1 MRRRL
6 ISAVRNSGLT
16 LPGHDGRV
24 KFPSWGVRCHSLLC
38 EFFAMRQHCCL
49 FPFAASTTLAFALT
63 VAVFIAPDLALA
75 ADTKS
80 NTQPKSG
87 DATCGC
93 PPQKEKLWAR
103 PKFAELPATTQRTV
117 LDETDEIAALE
128 SVQFAL
134 TEVGDGASYI
144 WHRNNGRLSGMV
156 QPVTSFKDGQGQI
169 CRHVVVVLTTGMTT
183 KKTEG
188 VACRLTSGQW
198 KLEG

>member
-1 MRRRL
+1 MRPAAAHRR
-6 ISAVRNSGLT
+6 
-16 LPGHDGRV
+16 
-24 KFPSWGVRCHSLLC
+24 K
-38 EFFAMRQHCCL
+38 
-49 FPFAASTTLAFALT
+49 
-63 VAVFIAPDLALA
+63 
-75 ADTKS
+75 KS
-80 NTQPKSG
+80 
-87 DATCGC
+87 CG
-93 PPQKEKLWAR
+93 PR
-103 PKFAELPATTQRTV
+103 PKFAEAPPTAQRTV

>member
-1 MRRRL
+1 
-6 ISAVRNSGLT
+6 
-16 LPGHDGRV
+16 
-24 KFPSWGVRCHSLLC
+24 
-38 EFFAMRQHCCL
+38 MRQHTCL
-49 FPFAASTTLAFALT
+49 FPIAAASLTAFVTAAAIVMSPDAVFAAEKS
-63 VAVFIAPDLALA
+63 APPA
-75 ADTKS
+75 AHPAP
-80 NTQPKSG
+80 QAG
-87 DATCGC
+87 DSSCGC
-93 PPQKEKLWAR
+93 PPAKEKLWSR
-103 PKFAELPATTQRTV
+103 PKFAEMPTLSQKIV

-169 CRHVVVVLTTGMTT
+169 CRHVVVILTAGATS

-188 VACRLTSGQW
+188 IACRLTSGQW

>member
-1 MRRRL
+1 MREHT
-6 ISAVRNSGLT
+6 G
-16 LPGHDGRV
+16 
-24 KFPSWGVRCHSLLC
+24 
-38 EFFAMRQHCCL
+38 L
-49 FPFAASTTLAFALT
+49 FPIAASMALAFVVCAAL
-63 VAVFIAPDLALA
+63 VLSPDLVMAGEGTPHKPTAQKSSPQKPPA
-75 ADTKS
+75 AVNKS
-80 NTQPKSG
+80 SPQPPAAQPQSG
-87 DATCGC
+87 DANCAC
-93 PPQKEKLWAR
+93 PQKEKLWSR
-103 PKFAELPATTQRTV
+103 PKFAELPTASQRVV

-156 QPVTSFKDGQGQI
+156 QPVTSFKDGQGQV
-169 CRHVVVVLTTGMTT
+169 CRHVVVILTTGAIS

>member
-1 MRRRL
+1 MREHT
-6 ISAVRNSGLT
+6 G
-16 LPGHDGRV
+16 
-24 KFPSWGVRCHSLLC
+24 
-38 EFFAMRQHCCL
+38 L
-49 FPFAASTTLAFALT
+49 FPIAASTTLAF
-63 VAVFIAPDLALA
+63 VVCAVLVLSPDLVSAGEVQA
-75 ADTKS
+75 SPHKPSAQKS
-80 NTQPKSG
+80 TPPKPSGAVEKSAPQPPATQPQSG
-87 DATCGC
+87 EANCAC
-93 PPQKEKLWAR
+93 PQQKEKLWSR
-103 PKFAELPATTQRTV
+103 PKFAELPTPPQRVV

-156 QPVTSFKDGQGQI
+156 QPVTSFKDGQGQV
-169 CRHVVVVLTTGMTT
+169 CRHVVVILTTGAIS